1 MAEQA
6 GVQESRA
13 TPGKRVL
20 SFARTLLSKQ
30 EAAVIIPF
38 VLFTLFF
45 YSRNS
50 AMFAP
55 GTITSVLRTMAYPGL
70 IAMGMVTLM
79 IAGEIDL
86 STGAVMSLCAVFA
99 AWMMNVQ
106 GWPIWVSALVSLVAA
121 LLVGLINSVLTVKIG
136 VNSIIVTIATAFA
149 VRGVSY
155 LFTNGVP
162 IYPLPEA
169 LDTLGDIRPLG
180 LSVAFFLM
188 LAVMIVIQVILNRT
202 RWGQM
207 IFATGGNRDAA
218 QVCGINTDRVKIVT
232 FLLTSL
238 LAGVSGMLL
247 MAGLPLPSGDPIIG
261 KNIELD
267 IIAGVV
273 LGGVSFYG
281 GRGSAIGTFFGVLMI
296 QVIRTGLVVG
306 RFDPYYQMAVLG
318 LLMAGAASVDVI
330 RHRRSEG

>member
-1 MAEQA
+1 MEEQA
-6 GVQESRA
+6 SMQGSGVA
-13 TPGKRVL
+13 PGKRVL
-20 SFARTLLSKQ
+20 TFARTLLSKQ

-50 AMFAP
+50 AMLAP
-55 GTITSVLRTMAYPGL
+55 ATVTSVLRTMAYPGL

-79 IAGEIDL
+79 ISGEIDL
-86 STGAVMSLCAVFA
+86 STGSVMSLCAVFS

-106 GWPIWVSALVSLVAA
+106 GWPIWVSVVVALRAALV
-121 LLVGLINSVLTVKIG
+121 VGLINAALTVRVG
-136 VNSIIVTIATAFA
+136 VNSIIVTIGTGFA

-155 LFTNGVP
+155 MFTNGVP

-169 LDTLGDIRPLG
+169 VDILGDIRPFS
-180 LSVAFFLM
+180 LSIAFFLM
-188 LAVMIVIQVILNRT
+188 VFVMVVIQIVLNRT

-207 IFATGGNRDAA
+207 IFATGGNREAA
-218 QVCGINTDRVKIVT
+218 EVCGINTGRVKLSA

-238 LAGVSGMLL
+238 LAGCSGMLL

-261 KNIELD
+261 RNIELD

-296 QVIRTGLVVG
+296 QVVRTGLVVG
-306 RFDPYYQMAVLG
+306 HFDPYYQMAALG
-318 LLMAGAASVDVI
+318 LLMVVAASVDVI
-330 RHRRSEG
+330 RHRRNEG